1 MVFLEPEQYQQ
12 KCAELFNSY
21 KKDISILLPSAKIE
35 HIGSS
40 AIPNAISKGDL
51 DIYIEVKSEHFEFAI
66 AHLKTLNFIEKQN
79 TLRTHELCMLESLN
93 NDDVAFQIVV
103 TDSVFTFF
111 LTFRNKLMDSPA
123 LVNEYNQLKLEC
135 SHLDHDQYRAIKSD
149 FISRVLKH
157 PEF

>member
-12 KCAELFNSY
+12 RCAQLYNSY
-21 KKDISILLPSAKIE
+21 QKDISALLPFAKIE

-51 DIYIEVKSEHFEFAI
+51 DIYIEVMSEQFEFAI
-66 AHLKTLNFIEKQN
+66 EQLKTLNFIEKQN

-93 NDDVAFQIVV
+93 NDDVAFQIVA

-111 LTFRNKLMDSPA
+111 LAFKNKLINSPT
-123 LVNEYNQLKLEC
+123 LVNEYNELKLQC
-135 SHLDHDQYRAIKSD
+135 SHLDPDQYRTIKSD
-149 FISRVLKH
+149 FINRVLNH
-157 PEF
+157 L

>member
-1 MVFLEPEQYQQ
+1 MVFLEPEKYQQ
-12 KCAELFNSY
+12 RCAQLFNSY
-21 KKDISILLPSAKIE
+21 HKAICALLPFAKIE

-51 DIYIEVKSEHFEFAI
+51 DIYIEVIPEQFEFAI
-66 AHLKTLNFIEKQN
+66 EQLKTLNFIEKQN

-111 LTFRNKLMDSPA
+111 LTFKNKLISSPT
-123 LVNEYNQLKLEC
+123 LVNEYNQLKLQC
-135 SHLDHDQYRAIKSD
+135 SHLDPDQYRTIKSD
-149 FISRVLKH
+149 FINRVLN
-157 PEF
+157 PL

>member
-12 KCAELFNSY
+12 RCAQLFNSY
-21 KKDISILLPSAKIE
+21 QKDISTLLPFAKIE

-51 DIYIEVKSEHFEFAI
+51 DIYIEVMSEQFEFAI
-66 AHLKTLNFIEKQN
+66 EQLKTLKFIEKQN

-111 LTFRNKLMDSPA
+111 LAFKNKLINSPT
-123 LVNEYNQLKLEC
+123 LVNEYNQLKLQC
-135 SHLDHDQYRAIKSD
+135 SHLDPDQYRTIKSD
-149 FISRVLKH
+149 FINRVLN
-157 PEF
+157 

>member
-12 KCAELFNSY
+12 RCAQLFNSY
-21 KKDISILLPSAKIE
+21 HKAICALLPFAKIE

-51 DIYIEVKSEHFEFAI
+51 DIYIEVIPEQFEFAI
-66 AHLKTLNFIEKQN
+66 EQLKTLNFIEKQN

-111 LTFRNKLMDSPA
+111 LTFKNKLISSPT
-123 LVNEYNQLKLEC
+123 LVNEYNQLKLQC
-135 SHLDHDQYRAIKSD
+135 SHLDPDQYRTIKSD
-149 FISRVLKH
+149 FINRVLNH
-157 PEF
+157 L

>member
-12 KCAELFNSY
+12 RCIQLFNSY
-21 KKDISILLPSAKIE
+21 QKDISTLLPFAKIE

-51 DIYIEVKSEHFEFAI
+51 DIYIEVMPEQFEFAI
-66 AHLKTLNFIEKQN
+66 EQLKTLNFIEKQN

-103 TDSVFTFF
+103 TDSIFTFF
-111 LTFRNKLMDSPA
+111 LTFKNKLISSPT
-123 LVNEYNQLKLEC
+123 LVNEYNQLKLQC
-135 SHLDHDQYRAIKSD
+135 SHLDPDQYRTIKSD
-149 FISRVLKH
+149 FINRVLNH
-157 PEF
+157 L

>member
-1 MVFLEPEQYQQ
+1 MIFLEPEQYQER
-12 KCAELFNSY
+12 CAQLFNSY
-21 KKDISILLPSAKIE
+21 QKDISTLLPFAKIE

-51 DIYIEVKSEHFEFAI
+51 DIYIEVKPDQFKFAI
-66 AHLKTLNFIEKQN
+66 ERLKTLNFIEKQN

-111 LTFRNKLMDSPA
+111 LAFKNKLIKSPT
-123 LVNEYNQLKLEC
+123 LVNEYNQLKLQC
-135 SHLDHDQYRAIKSD
+135 SHLDPDQYRTIKSD
-149 FISRVLKH
+149 FINRVLNH
-157 PEF
+157 L

>member
-12 KCAELFNSY
+12 RCAQLFNSY
-21 KKDISILLPSAKIE
+21 QNDISALLPFAKIE

-51 DIYIEVKSEHFEFAI
+51 DIYVEVKPDQFKFAI
-66 AHLKTLNFIEKQN
+66 ERLKTLNFIEKQN

-111 LTFRNKLMDSPA
+111 LAFKNKLINSPT
-123 LVNEYNQLKLEC
+123 LVNEYNQLKLQC
-135 SHLDHDQYRAIKSD
+135 SHLDPDQYRTIKSD
-149 FISRVLKH
+149 FINRVLN
-157 PEF
+157 

>member
-1 MVFLEPEQYQQ
+1 MIFLEPEQYQQ
-12 KCAELFNSY
+12 RCTQLFNSY
-21 KKDISILLPSAKIE
+21 KKEISTLLPFGKIE

-51 DIYIEVKSEHFEFAI
+51 DIYVEVKPDQFKFAI
-66 AHLKTLNFIEKQN
+66 ERLKTLNFIEKQN

-111 LTFRNKLMDSPA
+111 LAFKNKLINSPT
-123 LVNEYNQLKLEC
+123 LVNEYNQLKLQC
-135 SHLDHDQYRAIKSD
+135 SHLDPDQYRTIKSD
-149 FISRVLKH
+149 FINRVLNH
-157 PEF
+157 L

>member
-12 KCAELFNSY
+12 RCTQLFNSY
-21 KKDISILLPSAKIE
+21 QKEISTLLPFAKIE

-51 DIYIEVKSEHFEFAI
+51 DIYIEVIPEQFEFAI
-66 AHLKTLNFIEKQN
+66 EQLKTLNFIEKQN

-111 LTFRNKLMDSPA
+111 LTFKNKLISSPT
-123 LVNEYNQLKLEC
+123 LVNEYNQLKLQC
-135 SHLDHDQYRAIKSD
+135 SHLDPDQYRTIKSD
-149 FISRVLKH
+149 FINRILN
-157 PEF
+157 PL

>member
-12 KCAELFNSY
+12 RCAQLFNSY
-21 KKDISILLPSAKIE
+21 QKDISTLLPFAKIE

-51 DIYIEVKSEHFEFAI
+51 DIYIEVKPDQFKFAI
-66 AHLKTLNFIEKQN
+66 ERLKTLNFVEKQN

-103 TDSVFTFF
+103 TNSVFTFF
-111 LTFRNKLMDSPA
+111 LTFKNKLISSPK
-123 LVNEYNQLKLEC
+123 LVNEYNELKLQC
-135 SHLDHDQYRAIKSD
+135 SHLDPDQYRTIKSD
-149 FISRVLKH
+149 FINRVLN
-157 PEF
+157 

>member
-12 KCAELFNSY
+12 RCAQLFNSY
-21 KKDISILLPSAKIE
+21 QKDISTLLPFAKIE

-51 DIYIEVKSEHFEFAI
+51 DIYIEVMSEQFEFAI
-66 AHLKTLNFIEKQN
+66 EQLKTLNFIEKQN

-103 TDSVFTFF
+103 TDSIFTFF
-111 LTFRNKLMDSPA
+111 LTFKNKLISSPK
-123 LVNEYNQLKLEC
+123 LVNEYNELKLQC
-135 SHLDHDQYRAIKSD
+135 SHLDPDQYRTIKSD
-149 FISRVLKH
+149 FINRVLNH
-157 PEF
+157 L

>member
-1 MVFLEPEQYQQ
+1 SYH
-12 KCAELFNSY
+12 KAICA
-21 KKDISILLPSAKIE
+21 LLPFAKIE

-51 DIYIEVKSEHFEFAI
+51 DIYIEVIPEQFEFAI
-66 AHLKTLNFIEKQN
+66 EQLKTLNFIEKQN

-111 LTFRNKLMDSPA
+111 LTFKNKLISSPT
-123 LVNEYNQLKLEC
+123 LVNEYNQLKLQC
-135 SHLDHDQYRAIKSD
+135 SHLDPDQYRTIKSD
-149 FISRVLKH
+149 FINRVLNH
-157 PEF
+157 L

>member
-12 KCAELFNSY
+12 RCAQLFNSY
-21 KKDISILLPSAKIE
+21 QKDISTLLPFAKIE

-40 AIPNAISKGDL
+40 AIPNTISKGDL
-51 DIYIEVKSEHFEFAI
+51 DIYIEVNPDQFKFAI
-66 AHLKTLNFIEKQN
+66 ERLKTLNFIEKQN

-111 LTFRNKLMDSPA
+111 LAFKNKLINSPT
-123 LVNEYNQLKLEC
+123 LVNEYNQLKLQC
-135 SHLDHDQYRAIKSD
+135 SHLDPDQYRTIKSD
-149 FISRVLKH
+149 FINRVLN
-157 PEF
+157 

>member
-12 KCAELFNSY
+12 RCAQLFNSY
-21 KKDISILLPSAKIE
+21 HKAICALLPFAKIE

-51 DIYIEVKSEHFEFAI
+51 DIYIEVIPEQFEFAI
-66 AHLKTLNFIEKQN
+66 EQLKTLNFIEKQN

-111 LTFRNKLMDSPA
+111 LTFKNKLISSPT
-123 LVNEYNQLKLEC
+123 LVNKYNQLKLQC
-135 SHLDHDQYRAIKSD
+135 SHLDPDQYRTIKSD
-149 FISRVLKH
+149 FINRVLNH
-157 PEF
+157 L

>member
-12 KCAELFNSY
+12 RCAQLFNSY
-21 KKDISILLPSAKIE
+21 QKDISTLLPFAKIE

-51 DIYIEVKSEHFEFAI
+51 DIYIEVKPDQFKFAI
-66 AHLKTLNFIEKQN
+66 ERLKTLNFIEKQN

-103 TDSVFTFF
+103 TDSIFTFF
-111 LTFRNKLMDSPA
+111 LAFKNKLISSPK
-123 LVNEYNQLKLEC
+123 LVNEYNELKLQC
-135 SHLDHDQYRAIKSD
+135 SHLDPDQYRTIKSD
-149 FISRVLKH
+149 FINRVLN
-157 PEF
+157 

>member
-12 KCAELFNSY
+12 RCVQLFNSY
-21 KKDISILLPSAKIE
+21 KKDISTLLPFAKIE

-51 DIYIEVKSEHFEFAI
+51 DIYVEIEPDQFEFAI
-66 AHLKTLNFIEKQN
+66 EQLKTLNFIEKQN
-79 TLRTHELCMLESLN
+79 TLRTDELCMLESLN
-93 NDDVAFQIVV
+93 NDDVAFQIAV

-135 SHLDHDQYRAIKSD
+135 SHLDHDQYRTIKAG
-149 FISRVLKH
+149 FINRVLKH
-157 PEF
+157 P

>member
-12 KCAELFNSY
+12 RCAQLFNSY
-21 KKDISILLPSAKIE
+21 KKDISTLLPFAQIE

-40 AIPNAISKGDL
+40 AIPNVISKGDL
-51 DIYIEVKSEHFEFAI
+51 DIYIEVKPEHFEFAI
-66 AHLKTLNFIEKQN
+66 TQLKTLNFIEKQN
-79 TLRTHELCMLESLN
+79 TLRTEELCMLESLN

-135 SHLDHDQYRAIKSD
+135 SHLDDYQYRTIKAD
-149 FISRVLKH
+149 FINRVLKH
-157 PEF
+157 P